1 MPNPEI
7 VENNA
12 AALPLKS
19 DGSSTNPERSAATK
33 AKLIAATI
41 EALHRY
47 GYAATTTILVAKNA
61 NVSRGA
67 MLHHYPNKVAL
78 ILACMKETYEAE
90 MAYYLQELTPLS
102 DPVERVLRL
111 LDAAWECFKS
121 PAGVARTEIWMA
133 TRSDADLSEQLLPVH
148 RLDLD
153 RSRTQMLH
161 LMKEAGLLDEDFV
174 SGFLTLSVA
183 TFRGLAMSAALG
195 TPETEMRAAVEML
208 KDQLRL
214 KISSLSWPNETLEGN
229 FHPDSRI
236 NKQA

>member
-1 MPNPEI
+1 M
-7 VENNA
+7 
-12 AALPLKS
+12 PLKLE
-19 DGSSTNPERSAATK
+19 GSSTNPERSAATK

-90 MAYYLQELTPLS
+90 MAYYRQELSPIG
-102 DPVERVLRL
+102 DPVERILRL
-111 LDAAWECFKS
+111 MDAAWDCFKS

-133 TRSDADLSEQLLPVH
+133 TRSDADLADQLVPLYRSEFE
-148 RLDLD
+148 
-153 RSRTQMLH
+153 RSKRGMLR
-161 LMKEAGLLDEDFV
+161 LMKEAGIVDELFTYD
-174 SGFLTLSVA
+174 FLTFSVA

-195 TPETEMRAAVEML
+195 TPEAEMRAAVDMV
-208 KDQLRL
+208 KDRLRL
-214 KISSLSWPNETLEGN
+214 KISQL
-229 FHPDSRI
+229 
-236 NKQA
+236 

>member
-1 MPNPEI
+1 MLNPEI
-7 VENNA
+7 VERSA
-12 AALPLKS
+12 AVLLVKLE
-19 DGSSTNPERSAATK
+19 GSSTNPERSAATK

-90 MAYYLQELTPLS
+90 MAYYRQELSPIG
-102 DPVERVLRL
+102 DPVERILRL
-111 LDAAWECFKS
+111 MDAAWDCFKS

-133 TRSDADLSEQLLPVH
+133 TRSDADLADQLVPLYRSEFE
-148 RLDLD
+148 
-153 RSRTQMLH
+153 RSKRGMLR
-161 LMKEAGLLDEDFV
+161 LMKEAGIVDEVFTYD
-174 SGFLTLSVA
+174 FLTFSVA

-195 TPETEMRAAVEML
+195 TPEAEIRAAVDMV
-208 KDQLRL
+208 KDRLRL
-214 KISSLSWPNETLEGN
+214 KISQL
-229 FHPDSRI
+229 
-236 NKQA
+236 

>member
-1 MPNPEI
+1 MLNPEI
-7 VENNA
+7 VERSA
-12 AALPLKS
+12 AVLPVKLE
-19 DGSSTNPERSAATK
+19 GSSTNPERSAATK

-90 MAYYLQELTPLS
+90 MAYYRQELSPIGY
-102 DPVERVLRL
+102 PVERILRL
-111 LDAAWECFKS
+111 MDAAWDCFKS

-133 TRSDADLSEQLLPVH
+133 TRSDADLADQLVPLYRSEFE
-148 RLDLD
+148 
-153 RSRTQMLH
+153 RSKRGMLR
-161 LMKEAGLLDEDFV
+161 LMKEAGIVDEVFTYD
-174 SGFLTLSVA
+174 FLTFSVA

-195 TPETEMRAAVEML
+195 TPEAEIRAAVDMV
-208 KDQLRL
+208 KDRLRL
-214 KISSLSWPNETLEGN
+214 KISQL
-229 FHPDSRI
+229 
-236 NKQA
+236 

>member
-1 MPNPEI
+1 MLNPEI
-7 VENNA
+7 VERSA
-12 AALPLKS
+12 AVLPVKLE
-19 DGSSTNPERSAATK
+19 GSSTNPERSAATK

-90 MAYYLQELTPLS
+90 MAYYRQELSPIG
-102 DPVERVLRL
+102 DPVERILRL
-111 LDAAWECFKS
+111 MDAAWDCFKS

-133 TRSDADLSEQLLPVH
+133 TRSDADLADQLVPLYRSEFE
-148 RLDLD
+148 
-153 RSRTQMLH
+153 RSKRGMLR
-161 LMKEAGLLDEDFV
+161 LMKEAGIVDEVFTYD
-174 SGFLTLSVA
+174 FLTFSVA

-195 TPETEMRAAVEML
+195 TPEAEIRAAVDMV
-208 KDQLRL
+208 KDRLRL
-214 KISSLSWPNETLEGN
+214 KISQL
-229 FHPDSRI
+229 
-236 NKQA
+236 

>member
-1 MPNPEI
+1 MQHPENL
-7 VENNA
+7 EHNA
-12 AALPLKS
+12 AVLPVKP

-47 GYAATTTILVAKNA
+47 GYAATTTILVAKIA

-78 ILACMKETYEAE
+78 ILACMEETYEAE
-90 MAYYLQELTPLS
+90 MAYYRQELTPIS

-153 RSRTQMLH
+153 RSRTQMLL
-161 LMKEAGLLDEDFV
+161 LMKEAGILDEAFAN
-174 SGFLTLSVA
+174 GFLTLSVA

-195 TPETEMRAAVEML
+195 TPEAEMRAAVDML
-208 KDQLRL
+208 KVQLSL
-214 KISSLSWPNETLEGN
+214 KISSRS
-229 FHPDSRI
+229 
-236 NKQA
+236 

>member
-7 VENNA
+7 VERSTA
-12 AALPLKS
+12 AVPLKLE
-19 DGSSTNPERSAATK
+19 GSSTNPERSAATK

-90 MAYYLQELTPLS
+90 MAYYRQELSPIG
-102 DPVERVLRL
+102 DPVERILRL
-111 LDAAWECFKS
+111 MDAAWDCFKS

-133 TRSDADLSEQLLPVH
+133 TRSDADLADQLVPLYRSEFE
-148 RLDLD
+148 
-153 RSRTQMLH
+153 RSKRGMLR
-161 LMKEAGLLDEDFV
+161 LMKEAGIVDELFTYD
-174 SGFLTLSVA
+174 FLTFSVA

-195 TPETEMRAAVEML
+195 TPEAEMRAAVDMV
-208 KDQLRL
+208 KDRLRL
-214 KISSLSWPNETLEGN
+214 KISQL
-229 FHPDSRI
+229 
-236 NKQA
+236 

>member
-1 MPNPEI
+1 MLNPEI
-7 VENNA
+7 VERSA
-12 AALPLKS
+12 AVLLVKLE
-19 DGSSTNPERSAATK
+19 GSSTNPERSAATK

-90 MAYYLQELTPLS
+90 MAYYRQELSPIG
-102 DPVERVLRL
+102 DPVERILRL
-111 LDAAWECFKS
+111 MDAAWDCFKS

-133 TRSDADLSEQLLPVH
+133 TRSDADLADQLVPLYRSEFE
-148 RLDLD
+148 
-153 RSRTQMLH
+153 RSKRGMLR
-161 LMKEAGLLDEDFV
+161 LMKEAGILDEVFTYD
-174 SGFLTLSVA
+174 FLTFSVA

-195 TPETEMRAAVEML
+195 TPEAEIRAAVDMV
-208 KDQLRL
+208 KDRLRL
-214 KISSLSWPNETLEGN
+214 KISQL
-229 FHPDSRI
+229 
-236 NKQA
+236 

>member
-7 VENNA
+7 VERSA
-12 AALPLKS
+12 AVLLVKLE
-19 DGSSTNPERSAATK
+19 GSSTNPERSAATK

-90 MAYYLQELTPLS
+90 MAYYRQELSPIG
-102 DPVERVLRL
+102 DPVERILRL
-111 LDAAWECFKS
+111 MDAAWDCFKS

-133 TRSDADLSEQLLPVH
+133 TRSDADLADQLVPLYRSEFE
-148 RLDLD
+148 
-153 RSRTQMLH
+153 RSKRGMLR
-161 LMKEAGLLDEDFV
+161 LMKEAGIVDEVFTYD
-174 SGFLTLSVA
+174 FLTFSVA

-195 TPETEMRAAVEML
+195 TPEAEIRAAVDMV
-208 KDQLRL
+208 KDRLRL
-214 KISSLSWPNETLEGN
+214 KISQL
-229 FHPDSRI
+229 
-236 NKQA
+236 

>member
-1 MPNPEI
+1 MQHPENL
-7 VENNA
+7 EHNA
-12 AALPLKS
+12 AILPVKP

-47 GYAATTTILVAKNA
+47 GYAATTTILVAKIA

-78 ILACMKETYEAE
+78 ILACMEETYEAE
-90 MAYYLQELTPLS
+90 MAYYRQELTPIS

-133 TRSDADLSEQLLPVH
+133 TRSDTDLSGQLLPVH
-148 RLDLD
+148 QLDLD
-153 RSRTQMLH
+153 RSRTQMLL
-161 LMKEAGLLDEDFV
+161 LMKEAGILDEAFAN
-174 SGFLTLSVA
+174 GFLTLSVA

-195 TPETEMRAAVEML
+195 TPEAEMRAAVDML
-208 KDQLRL
+208 KVQLSL
-214 KISSLSWPNETLEGN
+214 KISSRS
-229 FHPDSRI
+229 
-236 NKQA
+236 